1 MRGGPLLLGL
11 LIALV
16 LWLALIGALY
26 AMTR

>member
-1 MRGGPLLLGL
+1 VRGGPVLLGL